1 MKFTFS
7 LQTKIPSVLVDS
19 PNGSDSLKEERTQ
32 YYPGWYLILTLCHY
46 HLYLCKMPTEILV
59 AYNISYMVDDILEF
73 HSLHKEVV
81 PLSHCVSSK
90 YL

>member
-1 MKFTFS
+1 
-7 LQTKIPSVLVDS
+7 
-19 PNGSDSLKEERTQ
+19 
-32 YYPGWYLILTLCHY
+32 
-46 HLYLCKMPTEILV
+46 MPTEILV

-81 PLSHCVSSK
+81 PLSQCVSSK